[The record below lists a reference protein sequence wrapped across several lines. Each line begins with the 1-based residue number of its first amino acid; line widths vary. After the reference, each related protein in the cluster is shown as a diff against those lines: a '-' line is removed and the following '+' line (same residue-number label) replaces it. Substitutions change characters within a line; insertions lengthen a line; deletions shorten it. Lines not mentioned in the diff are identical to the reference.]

1 MYCKRLGDIRLTKEA
16 GELLERIEWKGNIRQ
31 LNNICMRLI
40 VNSETDE
47 IGAKEIYSVLNQE
60 EWTDGAPA
68 GEQAP
73 GEVNLEDR
81 GEVNNAGAKMAAAA
95 HLREPEET
103 ARIREALDYYSYN
116 RQKTA
121 KALGMSRSTLWRKMK
136 KYHFI

>member
-1 MYCKRLGDIRLTKEA
+1 M
-16 GELLERIEWKGNIRQ
+16 
-31 LNNICMRLI
+31 
-40 VNSETDE
+40 
-47 IGAKEIYSVLNQE
+47 
-60 EWTDGAPA
+60 DGRCS
-68 GEQAP
+68 GRGT

>member
-1 MYCKRLGDIRLTKEA
+1 M
-16 GELLERIEWKGNIRQ
+16 
-31 LNNICMRLI
+31 NNICMRLI
-40 VNSETDE
+40 VNSDTDE

-103 ARIREALDYYSYN
+103 ARIREALEPPENGQSSWHEPFD
-116 RQKTA
+116 
-121 KALGMSRSTLWRKMK
+121 ALAENEKVSFYL
-136 KYHFI
+136 I